1 MKVIPRAFSHVGL
14 NITDMDAAISW
25 YERVF
30 GFTLIAPPVTFK
42 QDGSEMGEVLA
53 DLLGEQ
59 IKEVKIAHLSASG
72 GVGLELFQF
81 IEPESK
87 RYASNDYWQGGFFHL
102 SIIDPNIEE
111 AIDRIVTN
119 GGKQRSKIWE
129 SVPGTEYKMAYC
141 EDPDG
146 NLIEIYTHSVERMY
160 SNLG

>member
-1 MKVIPRAFSHVGL
+1 MKVMPRAFSHVGL
-14 NITDMDAAISW
+14 NVTDMDAAISW

-30 GFTLIAPPVTFK
+30 GFSLIAPPVTFK
-42 QDGSEMGEVLA
+42 EDGSEMGEVLT

-59 IKEVKIAHLSASG
+59 IKEVKIAHLSAAG

-81 IEPESK
+81 IEPKSK
-87 RYASNDYWQGGFFHL
+87 RYSAHDYWQGGFFHL
-102 SIIDPNIEE
+102 SIIDPNIEG
-111 AIDRIVTN
+111 IVDRILTN
-119 GGKQRSKIWE
+119 GGKQRSKIWPA
-129 SVPGTEYKMAYC
+129 VPGTEYQMAYC